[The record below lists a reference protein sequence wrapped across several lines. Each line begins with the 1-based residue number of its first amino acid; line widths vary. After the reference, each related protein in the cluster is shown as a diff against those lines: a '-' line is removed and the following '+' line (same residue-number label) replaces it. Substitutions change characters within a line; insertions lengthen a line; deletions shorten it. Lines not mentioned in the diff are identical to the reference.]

1 MLSSQFATTCIACSV
16 PFNNN
21 TVSVSNQELPHIDNN
36 NIIENYNIPDNTD
49 NTNINTCHIISN
61 VYTLIQKQY
70 PQQRRFKT
78 KRLKQPKFNTKKY
91 HNIHQPGRTNCDQ
104 RSRV

>member
-1 MLSSQFATTCIACSV
+1 MLSSQLATTCMACTL
-16 PFNNN
+16 PYDNN
-21 TVSVSNQELPHIDNN
+21 TVSVSYQELPNIDNN
-36 NIIENYNIPDNTD
+36 NLIQNYNIPNNTD
-49 NTNINTCHIISN
+49 NTNINICDIIYN
-61 VYTLIQKQY
+61 VYTIIPEQYSQQK
-70 PQQRRFKT
+70 RFKT